1 MQSLTDFYT
10 NSSEKRS
17 STRKKPWPEFDH
29 IIEYV
34 NEVAI
39 ENQQLD
45 RRRKSKERSRILR
58 ILELG
63 CGDGRFAEYLDKHL
77 NMSLYILE

>member
-34 NEVAI
+34 NSVAI
-39 ENQQLD
+39 ENQQLV
-45 RRRKSKERSRILR
+45 
-58 ILELG
+58 
-63 CGDGRFAEYLDKHL
+63 
-77 NMSLYILE
+77 